1 MGNDAKQQ
9 LQNSGGLAFDLLKIQ
24 SNKSK
29 KWFYYIYN
37 LYNAW

>member
-1 MGNDAKQQ
+1 MMGNDAKQQ

-29 KWFYYIYN
+29 K
-37 LYNAW
+37 